1 MTLLKPLAL
10 NLLKLA
16 VAALL
21 VWYVVTHIEW
31 RDTVEQPGPTPDAEV
46 VLHPGTLEGD
56 WRSED
61 WSFRDDA
68 TETVWTAAT
77 LPEGWKLRPGF
88 LTLVGGMDW
97 SYFALSAAMW
107 ALLLVIVGYRW
118 TLLLAAA
125 GVPSGYGRAM
135 RLCFIGYFFNNVMP
149 GLTGGD
155 LVRAVLVTR
164 GLDEHR
170 ARAAMSVLVD
180 RFIGLF
186 GLLAL
191 GVLVL
196 LFVDFSDS
204 ADPRRLGQVKW
215 AVVLV
220 FVGGVAGVRAYL
232 SPTLRRLFRM
242 DALLQRLPMADKFQ
256 RLDEAILVY
265 RGHRGRVM
273 LAFLLSMVLQAAGV
287 MAFWAMGQALGA
299 GLALA
304 DNFAVYPVVQTI
316 SSVPVAPAGW
326 GYGDFLFGKFF
337 QGFGSTFT
345 LGVAVSVIFRL
356 TTQLGVGLI
365 GGVVW
370 VLSKERG
377 ATDLMDRSA
386 EQ

>member
-1 MTLLKPLAL
+1 MKSVAL
-10 NLLKLA
+10 NLAKLA
-16 VAALL
+16 IAALL

-31 RDTVEQPGPTPDAEV
+31 RDTVEQPGPTPEAEV
-46 VLHPGTLEGD
+46 ILHPGEIEGD
-56 WRSED
+56 WRSGA
-61 WSFRDDA
+61 WSFTA
-68 TETVWTAAT
+68 EEGGAAWTAAT
-77 LPEGWKLRPGF
+77 LPADWKLRPGF
-88 LTLVGGMDW
+88 FSLVAGMSW
-97 SYFALSAAMW
+97 PSFALSVGMW
-107 ALLLVIVGYRW
+107 LTLLVIVGYRW

-125 GVPSGYGRAM
+125 GVPTGYGRAM

-164 GLDEHR
+164 GLEEHR

-186 GLLAL
+186 GLLAI

-220 FVGGVAGVRAYL
+220 FLGGIAGVRAYL
-232 SPTLRRLFRM
+232 SPTLRRLFRL
-242 DALLQRLPMADKFQ
+242 DALIQKLPMADKFQ

-265 RGHRGRVM
+265 RGHRGRVAV
-273 LAFLLSMVLQAAGV
+273 AFLLSMVLQAAGV

-377 ATDLMDRSA
+377 ATDLIDRSEA
-386 EQ
+386 S